1 MPASSP
7 LQILVSDSRRKLMP
21 NDLSSLSRLERHGL
35 PWTYPYW
42 YIRCQISV
50 RYDDHPSCGST
61 DRLDQHNQH
70 RLISL
75 SNRTALDPIYLPDIL
90 HHGDRY
96 HKLPS
101 PYGLYPSDMS
111 CTALLSLQPLDQID
125 ASGGKCCI
133 ALLSLYDRR
142 CSQQYLLAAFQ
153 LTKRTLPERSSNR
166 KHVNRYHPD
175 PARCTA
181 SRGTRWCRKPLMTAW
196 STSGGCCHDRY
207 HNRLGLVQPW
217 SERSSYNPLQYQGS

>member
-50 RYDDHPSCGST
+50 HYDDHPSYGST
-61 DRLDQHNQH
+61 GRLDQHNQH
-70 RLISL
+70 RPTSL

-111 CTALLSLQPLDQID
+111 CTALLSLQPVDQID

-133 ALLSLYDRR
+133 ALQNWCDRM
-142 CSQQYLLAAFQ
+142 CNQQYLPVAFQ
-153 LTKRTLPERSSNR
+153 LTKRILSEQSLNR
-166 KHVNRYHPD
+166 KHVNRYHPG
-175 PARCTA
+175 PARYTA
-181 SRGTRWCRKPLMTAW
+181 SRGIHWYRKPLMMAC
-196 STSGGCCHDRY
+196 STSGGCYHDRY
-207 HNRLGLVQPW
+207 HNRLGLVQPLN
-217 SERSSYNPLQYQGS
+217 EHSS